1 MLLAECFQQLNSR
14 QKREYKPIRNIESMK
29 RFVFYFSFVV
39 IAALLVSC
47 RNNGKSIITPVSSGR
62 PYEVLVVADDDC
74 WMSPDSALY
83 HVLDTDVPGLP
94 QAERSFRI
102 SRIRPAHYDR
112 VMRIFRNII
121 IADIQDIYTQTK
133 FKYVRDA
140 YASPQMIM
148 TIQSPNQEEFAEYVS
163 KHGQVIVDFFTRA
176 EMNRQINL
184 LRDKHN
190 GAISA
195 KVGSLFDCDIWLPN
209 ELNSFKEGKDFFWAS
224 TNLNDM
230 NFVMYSYPF
239 RDNNTFTKEFFI
251 NKRDSV
257 MKINIPGSMEGMYM
271 ETADSMFV
279 DVKNIAVK
287 GDYAFEARGLWEMRN
302 DAMGGPF
309 VSHVRVDR
317 ANARVIVVEAFVY
330 NPGKLKR
337 DLMRKLEAS
346 LYTLKLPA
354 QKEVFELPI
363 GAGVTE
369 ITITGDSIK

>member
-1 MLLAECFQQLNSR
+1 
-14 QKREYKPIRNIESMK
+14 MK
-29 RFVFYFSFVV
+29 RCAIFLSF
-39 IAALLVSC
+39 ILLVVVFTSC
-47 RNNGKSIITPVSSGR
+47 TKNGKSIVTPVSSGR
-62 PYEVLVVADDDC
+62 PYEVLVVADDKC
-74 WMSPDSALY
+74 WMSPDSALF

-94 QAERSFRI
+94 QPERSFRI
-102 SRIRPAHYDR
+102 SRVRPDHFDR

-133 FKYVRDA
+133 LKYTRDA

-148 TIQSPNQEEFAEYVS
+148 TIQSPNQAEFADFLS
-163 KHGQVIVDFFTRA
+163 KNGQVIIDFFTKA

-184 LRDKHN
+184 MRDKHN

-195 KVGSLFDCDIWLPN
+195 KVGSMFDCDVWMPN

-239 RDNNTFTKEFFI
+239 RDNRTFTKEFFI

-257 MKINIPGSMEGMYM
+257 MKINIPGSKEGMFM
-271 ETADSMFV
+271 ETADSMLV
-279 DVKNIAVK
+279 DVKNISVK
-287 GDYAFEARGLWEMRN
+287 GDYAFEVRGLWEMRN

-337 DLMRKLEAS
+337 DQMRKLEAC
-346 LYTLKLPA
+346 LYTLKLPTE
-354 QKEVFELPI
+354 KEVDEIPVDKVIPEEKAQALSFTDQEGKSDKTTPEETI
-363 GAGVTE
+363 QTE
-369 ITITGDSIK
+369 TEQK